1 MLSAG
6 GNWGGEDAMEIMF
19 LIVGLLAGAA
29 AGYFI
34 AAAYARAR
42 LAQELSQAA
51 SRSSAAESLVTELR
65 SQADKADAER
75 QTLGNQL
82 AAEREARTA
91 AQTQLQAAQQ
101 SLQDQKALV
110 DQAASGLLESFK
122 ALSGDALRSNN
133 QAFLELA
140 RERLE
145 AVLAQ
150 AKGDIGQRQQ
160 AIDAVVKPLSAAL
173 EKYEEHLRLMDS
185 QRVQSATSLA
195 EQIKYL
201 ASTNQQLQ
209 KETGNLVTA
218 LRNPAV
224 RGRWGEV
231 TLHRVVELAGMSDHC
246 DYSEQV
252 HVANEDGALRP
263 DMVVHLPGGRDIVVD
278 AKVSLEAYL
287 RAISAGDETQRQSC
301 LDQHA
306 QQLRTHM
313 QKLAGK
319 SYWDQFE
326 HTPDLVVMFIPGE
339 SFFAAAVD
347 IDRSLLEDGMERQVV
362 LATPTT
368 LITLLRAVAYG
379 WRQEK
384 MAQNAQEICDLA
396 KELYDR
402 VKVFRSHLVKVGTA
416 LNSSVRAFNDSVG
429 SLESRILPSVRKFQE
444 LGVAGGEAIETVE
457 PLELTPRKLIDEAP
471 PTAQADRHI

>member
-1 MLSAG
+1 
-6 GNWGGEDAMEIMF
+6 MEIVW

-34 AAAYARAR
+34 AAAHAKAR

-51 SRSSAAESLVTELR
+51 SRASAAESLLAELR
-65 SQADKADAER
+65 SQADKAAAER
-75 QTLGNQL
+75 QTLTNQL

-91 AQTQLQAAQQ
+91 AQTQLEQAQKSAQE
-101 SLQDQKALV
+101 QKAL
-110 DQAASGLLESFK
+110 LEETKARMLDAFK

-160 AIDAVVKPLSAAL
+160 AIDAAVKPLSAAL

-185 QRVQSATSLA
+185 QRVQSATSLE
-195 EQIKYL
+195 EQIKHL
-201 ASTNQQLQ
+201 ATSNQQLQ

-231 TLHRVVELAGMSDHC
+231 TLHRVVELAGMSEHC

-252 HVANEDGALRP
+252 HLANEEGALRP

-287 RAISAGDETQRQSC
+287 RAIDADDEVQRQSC

-306 QQLRTHM
+306 QQLRAHM
-313 QKLAGK
+313 QKLSGK

-326 HTPDLVVMFIPGE
+326 HTPEFVVMFIPGE
-339 SFFAAAVD
+339 SFFASALD
-347 IDRSLLEDGMERQVV
+347 IDRSLLEDGMERRVV

-368 LITLLRAVAYG
+368 LIALLRAVAYG

-416 LNSSVRAFNDSVG
+416 LNGSVRAFNDSVG
-429 SLESRILPSVRKFQE
+429 SLESRVLPSVRKFQE
-444 LGVAGGEAIETVE
+444 LGAAGGEVIEPVE
-457 PLELTPRKLIDEAP
+457 PLELTPRKLIDGAP
-471 PTAQADRHI
+471 PGDEA